1 MSKPVFINLPVKNL
15 AQTNAF
21 FTALGFSFNPQFS
34 DEKATC
40 MLINELA
47 FAMLL
52 SEPFFKGFTPKAIA
66 DATQTTEV
74 LIALSTDSRDAVDEM
89 VQQAI
94 AAGGSEA
101 RPAEDLGFMYHRA
114 FNDLDGH
121 IWEVTWMDPAGMPQQ

>member
-1 MSKPVFINLPVKNL
+1 MPNPVFINLPVKNL
-15 AQTNAF
+15 VQTNAF

-40 MLINELA
+40 MLINDLA

-74 LIALSTDSRDAVDEM
+74 LIALSTDSREAVDDM

-121 IWEVTWMDPAGMPQQ
+121 IWEVTWMDPAGMPPQ

>member
-1 MSKPVFINLPVKNL
+1 MSNPVFINLPVKNL

-74 LIALSTDSRDAVDEM
+74 LIALSTDSREAVDDM
-89 VQQAI
+89 VQKAI